1 MGSLKLILG
10 PMFSGKSTEL
20 LKLAREFES
29 IDKKV
34 LYINHVRNDRYGT
47 TSISTHDQFKT
58 TKKCFSVNSLC
69 YIDWKDVK
77 AADVIVIEELQFFED
92 AFKYITKWVDLHDK
106 IVIAAGLSGD
116 SNREPFGHDN
126 QLISHAD
133 DVVMLK
139 AFCDVCKDGTKA
151 PFTHR
156 YSKETSQILVGS
168 SHEYAALCRKHYLAL
183 TGLGC

>member
-69 YIDWKDVK
+69 YIDLKSVK

-92 AFKYITKWVDLHDK
+92 AFSHITKFLRGSK
-106 IVIAAGLSGD
+106 
-116 SNREPFGHDN
+116 SNNTRNKSNTTRATCGKGVN
-126 QLISHAD
+126 LA
-133 DVVMLK
+133 
-139 AFCDVCKDGTKA
+139 
-151 PFTHR
+151 
-156 YSKETSQILVGS
+156 SKVNDFVENM
-168 SHEYAALCRKHYLAL
+168 YK
-183 TGLGC
+183 